1 MVNCESGKK
10 FVPGQVFGSKT
21 GPRFV
26 PGKILLSP
34 SGASTFIPGQVLYSS
49 DRGSVFVPGNIV
61 DTNSGEIRI
70 LKNMILNDCLYTDV
84 FICFCYLK
92 HKYFLVFLTHKI
104 KWK

>member
-61 DTNSGEIRI
+61 DTNAGKNNNIQSQMFPVQKYI
-70 LKNMILNDCLYTDV
+70 LELN
-84 FICFCYLK
+84 K
-92 HKYFLVFLTHKI
+92 K
-104 KWK
+104 

>member
-61 DTNSGEIRI
+61 DTNAG
-70 LKNMILNDCLYTDV
+70 KNNN
-84 FICFCYLK
+84 
-92 HKYFLVFLTHKI
+92 HKCSPSIYFLFK
-104 KWK
+104 KF

>member
-1 MVNCESGKK
+1 MKSGQMVNCESGKK

-70 LKNMILNDCLYTDV
+70 LNNIILNGCLYTDV
-84 FICFCYLK
+84 FICYCYLK
-92 HKYFLVFLTHKI
+92 HK
-104 KWK
+104 